1 MWSNWE
7 HTPTIARSRPQMK
20 EAVETDQSQQSWRL
34 STAVRDKTV
43 TALADARIISEFLF
57 SFVRALENTVSA
69 PKAILI
75 LAYTLSTGL
84 EIFSQ
89 PASRTNTTSLDVRVY
104 FSAPF
109 KSI

>member
-43 TALADARIISEFLF
+43 TALADARIISDFLF
-57 SFVRALENTVSA
+57 SFIRALENTVSA

-75 LAYTLSTGL
+75 PGLHAKHWPGNIFSTGFAN
-84 EIFSQ
+84 EH
-89 PASRTNTTSLDVRVY
+89 N
-104 FSAPF
+104 
-109 KSI
+109 